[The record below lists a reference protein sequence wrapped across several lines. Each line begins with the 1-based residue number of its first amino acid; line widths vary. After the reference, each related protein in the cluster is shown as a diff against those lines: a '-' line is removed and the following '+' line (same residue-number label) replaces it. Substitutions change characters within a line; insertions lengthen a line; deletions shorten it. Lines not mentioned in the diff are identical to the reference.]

1 MKITPTIEARSLAAD
16 EAQPA
21 PRSRNGN
28 QSNTAVDPNRDWQKW
43 SGAKDVIKARDGQPP
58 SLHTVKE
65 ILAAAQRHPFYAG
78 HLVKGAPLE
87 QQPILTKA
95 QLYDRLQ
102 DFGKVPRPGTYWS
115 PSGGTG
121 GRSIYFPTDVGENR
135 YARLVLA
142 DRLKQAGVFGP
153 DQVCLNVVV
162 TGNLY
167 RTQELFTDFGERCGA
182 TMLPAGNDQSPDTL
196 FEIAEHFHVN
206 ALCGSPDMMVL
217 LAGALEERGE
227 KLNLDTIIT
236 GAATM
241 HDAQRAYIR
250 EHTGVKHFAEIFGSA
265 ECGVWAYKPPC
276 LEGTRTFVYD
286 PKMVHVEIVDPDQD
300 GYGKVVVTHL
310 IRKANP
316 LVRYDTGDVGR
327 LSPRIIDGRRE
338 HTLEFAGRHQR
349 SFQLGNDSYELSDLE
364 ARFTTPVLQYQVVL
378 SRDESRWERAELR
391 VVTAKLTPAQERR
404 FKKSVEE
411 VFDFTQI
418 RFVDVDGLHRLPRSR
433 KIPAI
438 VDQRGA

>member
-1 MKITPTIEARSLAAD
+1 MKIKAAAGGASGRGVEVEGTGKARKVGIQGGGS
-16 EAQPA
+16 EVG
-21 PRSRNGN
+21 RG
-28 QSNTAVDPNRDWQKW
+28 WQKW
-43 SGAKDVIKARDGQPP
+43 SGVRDVIVARDGQPP
-58 SLHTVKE
+58 ALHSVGE

-78 HLVKGAPLE
+78 HLKKGAPLE
-87 QQPILTKA
+87 EQPILTKA

-102 DFGKVPRPGTYWS
+102 DFGNVPRPGTYWS

-121 GRSIYFPTDVGENR
+121 GRSIYFPTDVAENR
-135 YARLVLA
+135 YARMVLA
-142 DRLKQAGVFGP
+142 DRLKRAGVFGP

-182 TMLPAGNDQSPDTL
+182 TMLPAGNDQSPETL

-217 LAGALEERGE
+217 LAGALEARGE

-300 GYGKVVVTHL
+300 GYGRVVVTHL

-327 LSPRIIDGRRE
+327 LVSRIIDGRRE
-338 HTLEFAGRHQR
+338 QTLEFGGRHQR
-349 SFQLGNDSYELSDLE
+349 SFQLGNDSYELGDLE
-364 ARFTTPVLQYQVVL
+364 KHFTSPVLQYQVIL
-378 SRDESRWERAELR
+378 TRDESRWERAELR
-391 VVTAKLTPAQERR
+391 VVTPKMTPAQERR
-404 FKKSVEE
+404 FKKSVLEL
-411 VFDFTQI
+411 VDFDRV
-418 RFVDVDGLHRLPRSR
+418 RFVDVDDLYRLPRSR

-438 VDQRGA
+438 VDQRVT